1 MNLLMT
7 IAIFCSV
14 DVYFLKDSPDLLVRV
29 LPEVQTEQL
38 TLYYSFSG
46 TDWNSK
52 VVEKEGRFFDAVLQ
66 SPDMPS
72 IVGIYCVYDGYVDD
86 NNGSLYLYELKL
98 HPKMLMPFSLIDLEI
113 IVTQARKKIMARIHT
128 DEAITLLDYADHMLS
143 VVPYIKN
150 SPNELRKNTLQ
161 IEVNKLRG
169 QIVR

>member
-1 MNLLMT
+1 MNLLMA

-14 DVYFLKDSPDLLVRV
+14 DLYFLKDSPDLLVRV
-29 LPEVQTEQL
+29 LPETQTERL

-46 TDWNSK
+46 TDWDSTT
-52 VVEKEGRFFDAVLQ
+52 VEKVGTFFDAVLR

-72 IVGIYCVYDGYVDD
+72 IVGIYYSYDNYVDD
-86 NNGSLYLYELKL
+86 NNGELYLYELKIF
-98 HPKMLMPFSLIDLEI
+98 PRMLMPFSLTDLEVI
-113 IVTQARKKIMARIHT
+113 IAQARKKIMARIHT

-143 VVPYIKN
+143 VVPTLEN
-150 SPNELRKNTLQ
+150 SPNELKKNMLR

>member
-1 MNLLMT
+1 MNLLLA
-7 IAIFCSV
+7 IAIFAGV

-29 LPEVQTEQL
+29 LPEIQTEQL
-38 TLYYSFSG
+38 TLHYSFSG
-46 TDWNSK
+46 QDWDST
-52 VVEKEGRFFDAVLQ
+52 VIEKEGRFFDAVLR

-72 IVGIYCVYDGYVDD
+72 IVGIYYVFDDYVDD

-98 HPKMLMPFSLIDLEI
+98 HPKMLMPFSLIDLETI
-113 IVTQARKKIMARIHT
+113 IAQARKKIMAHIHT

>member
-1 MNLLMT
+1 MNLLLA
-7 IAIFCSV
+7 IAIFAGV

-29 LPEVQTEQL
+29 LPEAQTEQL

-46 TDWNSK
+46 QDWDST
-52 VVEKEGRFFDAVLQ
+52 VIEKEGRFFDAVLQ
-66 SPDMPS
+66 SPGMPS
-72 IVGIYCVYDGYVDD
+72 IVGIYCVYDDYVDD
-86 NNGSLYLYELKL
+86 NKGSFYLYELKL
-98 HPKMLMPFSLIDLEI
+98 FPKMLMPFSLTDLETI
-113 IVTQARKKIMARIHT
+113 IAQARKKIIARIHT

>member
-1 MNLLMT
+1 MNLLLA
-7 IAIFCSV
+7 IAIFAGV

-29 LPEVQTEQL
+29 LPEIQIEQL
-38 TLYYSFSG
+38 TLYYSFSDQ
-46 TDWNSK
+46 DWDST
-52 VVEKEGRFFDAVLQ
+52 VIEKEGRFFDAVLQ

-72 IVGIYCVYDGYVDD
+72 IVGIYSVYDDYVDD
-86 NNGSLYLYELKL
+86 NSGNLYLYELKL
-98 HPKMLMPFSLIDLEI
+98 FPKMLMPFSLTDLETI
-113 IVTQARKKIMARIHT
+113 IIQARKKIMARIHI

>member
-1 MNLLMT
+1 MNLLLA
-7 IAIFCSV
+7 IAIFAGV

-29 LPEVQTEQL
+29 LPEIQTEQL
-38 TLYYSFSG
+38 SLYYSFSG
-46 TDWNSK
+46 QDWDSM
-52 VVEKEGRFFDAVLQ
+52 VIEKEGRFFDAVLQ

-72 IVGIYCVYDGYVDD
+72 IVGIYAVYDDYVDD
-86 NNGSLYLYELKL
+86 NSGNLYLYELKL
-98 HPKMLMPFSLIDLEI
+98 FPKMLMPFSLTDLETI
-113 IVTQARKKIMARIHT
+113 IIQARKKIMARIHI